1 MLFVLINKQTNKKG
15 WIPKL
20 LKALM
25 VQDETD
31 IFYVNANMEGITE
44 KHKLMI

>member
-15 WIPKL
+15 WIPEL
-20 LKALM
+20 LTVLT
-25 VQDETD
+25 VQGETD